1 MYINESSS
9 SYYHFSRN
17 VLEYKKPVTLGFKTS
32 HYLHCPLWHT
42 NAILIN
48 PSPTPSPFLTA
59 PG

>member
-17 VLEYKKPVTLGFKTS
+17 VLEYKKPVTLGFKTL

-48 PSPTPSPFLTA
+48 SPPTPSPFLTA